1 MAARAEV
8 MGDSLLRLPASVLL
22 AQAAALSRQWQTSL
36 RAEAAGV
43 AAAAG
48 REVQISAAE
57 LVNFDSSVLSLLL
70 GCARVCHQHGL
81 ALRVQDAPAP
91 LRELAQ
97 LYGVDEL
104 IWPVAKAQLA

>member
-1 MAARAEV
+1 MTGE
-8 MGDSLLRLPASVLL
+8 SLLRLPAAVLL
-22 AQAAALSRQWQTSL
+22 AQAAALSRQWQASL
-36 RAEAAGV
+36 TAEAAGV

-48 REVQISAAE
+48 REVHISAAE

-81 ALRVQDAPAP
+81 ALRVQDAPTP

-104 IWPVAKAQLA
+104 IWPVAKVQLA